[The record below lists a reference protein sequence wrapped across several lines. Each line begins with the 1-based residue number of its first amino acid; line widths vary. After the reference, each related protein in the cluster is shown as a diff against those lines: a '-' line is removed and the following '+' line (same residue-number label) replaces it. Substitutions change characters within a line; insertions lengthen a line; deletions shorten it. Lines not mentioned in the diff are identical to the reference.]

1 MTKATLLAFAL
12 LAVADLRA
20 VSGAPCEDPN
30 GCEANFN
37 CNKNFT
43 SDQVPQAACYTT
55 RCENAI
61 QSHVQHEFNAAFTYL
76 AMGAHFA
83 QESVNRPGIAKF
95 LLSAA
100 SEERS
105 HAILMLDYL
114 NKRGIPLKTKN
125 SKYEYTTDPNILEKL
140 NKLERIDYKDALTQA
155 LNMELDVTQKIYH
168 VIAACDA
175 DYHGAD
181 VFTNPILDEQH
192 EGVRHL
198 QGAIKTFNNLAE
210 GTEGNSQFKNYVEYT
225 FDMKLLKGEIAAH

>member
-1 MTKATLLAFAL
+1 MAKAALLAFAL
-12 LAVADLRA
+12 LAVA
-20 VSGAPCEDPN
+20 

-37 CNKNFT
+37 CNPLSA
-43 SDQVPQAACYTT
+43 SDTAPKKVCYTFS
-55 RCENAI
+55 CEKAI
-61 QSHVQHEFNAAFTYL
+61 QDHIQYEFDAAFTYL

-114 NKRGIPLKTKN
+114 NKRGIELTKKNKNYKYSLK
-125 SKYEYTTDPNILEKL
+125 DVDQGKL
-140 NKLERIDYKDALTQA
+140 NKLVSIDYKDALAQA
-155 LNMELDVTQKIYH
+155 LNMEIDVTKKIH
-168 VIAACDA
+168 KVIDSCGTDF
-175 DYHGAD
+175 HGAD

-210 GTEGNSQFKNYVEYT
+210 GTDGNTQFKSYAEYT
-225 FDMKLLKGEIAAH
+225 FDMMLLKGEIAAH

>member
-1 MTKATLLAFAL
+1 MTKAALLAFAL
-12 LAVADLRA
+12 LAIA
-20 VSGAPCEDPN
+20 

-37 CNKNFT
+37 CNKT
-43 SDQVPQAACYTT
+43 LSSDAGVVPQPACYTSK
-55 RCENAI
+55 CERAI
-61 QSHVQHEFNAAFTYL
+61 QDHIKYEFDAAFTYL

-83 QESVNRPGIAKF
+83 QESINRPGIAKF
-95 LLSAA
+95 LLGAA

-114 NKRGIPLKTKN
+114 NKRGIRLRPKN
-125 SKYEYTTDPNILEKL
+125 SEYKYTTDETILEKL

-155 LNMELDVTQKIYH
+155 LNMELDVTQRIYH
-168 VIAACDA
+168 VINSCDA

-198 QGAIKTFNNLAE
+198 QGAIKTFDNLAE
-210 GTEGNSQFKNYVEYT
+210 GSEGNAQFQSYAEYT